1 LARDVRLNGHY
12 GGVRLIKA
20 TLAKFYNYC
29 KKYGVDLEDKN
40 FTIRYNTNIPR
51 QVGLAGSSAIIT
63 ATLRA
68 LMQFYEVA
76 IPKAFQPNLIL
87 GVETED
93 LGITAGLQ
101 DRVIQVYEDVVFMDF
116 HKDHF
121 EKNGYGKYE
130 YIDPQLLPPIYIA
143 FKPVLSKISGKV
155 LTSIRDRYERND
167 KDVHNA
173 MEYFSN
179 LAEEAK
185 KILLNGKNDKLKDI
199 LNRNFDKRREIMPI
213 TPENIELVET
223 ARSCGASAKFAGSGG
238 TIIGTYDDDDMY
250 WRLVGNLSEI
260 GAKVIRPFIADRG

>member
-1 LARDVRLNGHY
+1 LNGQY

-20 TLAKFYNYC
+20 TLAKFHNHC
-29 KKYGVDLEDKN
+29 KKYGVELDDKN

-68 LMQFYEVA
+68 LMQFYEVS

-87 GVETED
+87 SVETED

-116 HKDHF
+116 HKSHF

-155 LTSIRDRYERND
+155 LTSMRDRYDRND
-167 KDVHNA
+167 KEVHDA
-173 MEYFSN
+173 MDYFAD

-185 KILLNGKNDKLKDI
+185 KALLDGKNDKLKDI
-199 LNRNFDKRREIMPI
+199 INRNFDKRREIMPI